1 MLKVPQEECSGDD
14 NNQRLLKRKYD
25 MYEAPSEVENPL
37 IEMKAALMKPFVESG
52 VAKLKQYR
60 KSHPH

>member
-1 MLKVPQEECSGDD
+1 
-14 NNQRLLKRKYD
+14 